1 MILNKKGFAYMCSTY
16 GTKYSRM
23 DQVKFSKGCLP
34 QIIHGPFLNTFSHMY
49 VLLVVLPETS
59 TRVLPKKIFLKIL
72 QNPLESTCNFFKR
85 ETLAQMFSCK
95 LCKFLRPS
103 FLQNTSGG
111 CSCSLII
118 SFFRRL
124 FRDLFTFLKIF
135 L

>member
-1 MILNKKGFAYMCSTY
+1 MCSTY

-34 QIIHGPFLNTFSHMY
+34 QIIHGPFLNTSSHMY

-59 TRVLPKKIFLKIL
+59 TGVLPKKNFLKNIAKC
-72 QNPLESTCNFFKR
+72 TCNFFKR

-95 LCKFLRPS
+95 LCKFLRTS

>member
-1 MILNKKGFAYMCSTY
+1 MCSTY

-95 LCKFLRPS
+95 LCKFLRTS

>member
-1 MILNKKGFAYMCSTY
+1 MCSTY

-34 QIIHGPFLNTFSHMY
+34 QIIHGPFLNTSSHMY

-59 TRVLPKKIFLKIL
+59 TGVLPKKNFLKNIAKC
-72 QNPLESTCNFFKR
+72 TCNFFKR

-95 LCKFLRPS
+95 LCKFLRTS
-103 FLQNTSGG
+103 FLQNTSRG

-124 FRDLFTFLKIF
+124 FTDLFTFLKI
-135 L
+135 LL